1 MNISESSLRAADM
14 TVAQAMHQTSVA
26 QDWLAGRYADQA
38 AEDVRYTGDT
48 ITFTVTGHPP
58 ETAAAVVDVIKP
70 AIRVLERMSR
80 DKIRVED
87 YWGASRH
94 KDRDGVAA
102 LNDGRSD
109 LAPIYSGWDAK
120 SYPLAQG
127 LQLPGLFSNSDIG
140 TLVSEEIYADYLRT
154 DVERQGIKMGRLKM
168 SGPYHLFSMHPIR
181 SRDDLKGLRIGTT
194 EGIEAAV
201 MHALGAE
208 PVPLSSLE
216 MNPALAGGKIDAMHL
231 ADGSSEVFGIG
242 KIARYRTALGCVRQC
257 LEFGLS
263 HHFWSQLPQDLKR
276 VVHNWLRAEAQAET
290 QIFYGVAGA
299 KARDRF
305 QERGME
311 FIYLPDAEYGRIA
324 EAVQPLVEQ
333 FIADEEAAG
342 RPARTMLKDIEAR
355 NAAHRNKTANDLM
368 MDAIVN
374 PVAKIND

>member
-1 MNISESSLRAADM
+1 MNVTENELRAADM
-14 TVAQAMHQTSVA
+14 TVAQALHQTSVA

-38 AEDVRYTGDT
+38 AESVRYTGAPF
-48 ITFTVTGHPP
+48 TFTVTGHPP
-58 ETAAAVVDVIKP
+58 EHAAAVVDAIKP
-70 AIRVLERMSR
+70 AIRVLERMSKG
-80 DKIRVED
+80 KIRVEE

-94 KDRDGVAA
+94 SDRDGVAA

-127 LQLPGLFSNSDIG
+127 MQLPGLFPNSDIG
-140 TLVSEEIYADYLRT
+140 TLVSEEIYSDYLRK
-154 DVERQGIKMGRLKM
+154 DIERQGIKMGRLKM

-201 MHALGAE
+201 MNALGAE

-216 MNPALAGGKIDAMHL
+216 MNPALASGKIDAMHL

-242 KIARYRTALGCVRQC
+242 KIARFRTALGCVRQC

-263 HHFWSQLPQDLKR
+263 QRFWNGLPADLKQI
-276 VVHNWLRAEAQAET
+276 VHNWLRCEGQAET
-290 QIFYGVAGA
+290 QIFYTVAGA
-299 KARDRF
+299 RARDRF

-311 FIYLPDAEYGRIA
+311 LIYMPDAEYGRIA

-333 FIADEEAAG
+333 FIAEQEAAG
-342 RPARTMLKDIEAR
+342 RPARAMLKDIEAR
-355 NAAHRNKTANDLM
+355 VAAHRNKTANDLM
-368 MDAIVN
+368 NDAIFN
-374 PVAKIND
+374 PVANIND